1 MGRLSSALLALGL
14 LSGALAK
21 PKVCVVVSS
30 FVAHLLNISSNVD
43 AASDLVPKSNEYLDI
58 PLFFTPLV
66 LSPCTSLIESLPLP
80 QPRFRPTPENSL
92 TLICH

>member
-30 FVAHLLNISSNVD
+30 FVSHLLNISSNVD
-43 AASDLVPKSNEYLDI
+43 AASDLVPNYNQSFGH
-58 PLFFTPLV
+58 LFVFTPLV

-80 QPRFRPTPENSL
+80 QPRFRPTPENSF
-92 TLICH
+92 

>member
-1 MGRLSSALLALGL
+1 MGRLSSALLVLGL

-21 PKVCVVVSS
+21 PKVCVLSLFVS
-30 FVAHLLNISSNVD
+30 HLLNISSNVD